1 MELVLNSL
9 GHVSS
14 PAVSQPVGI
23 DLILDGGVQSRR
35 GVEHIDAVVQV
46 LEVLKGIFHMVAGI
60 DELIN
65 GETQGD
71 DHSGA
76 YSLADFI
83 DDHTTE
89 TCTVLSGAAELVS
102 TIVHGRRK
110 ELADQIGVTCV
121 DLDYVEACDLCS
133 LCSFTIILGNALK
146 LFSGKGTGNLS
157 ARLGRKSGGGD
168 GLHSDSGTHSGCAGV
183 VDLNADHAAV
193 FMNCLCQIQQTG
205 NITVLINSEL
215 CCTIGS
221 FRILD
226 TNVFYENQAGTAAC
240 TLHIIL
246 DVLISQLTGMS
257 GEVAAH
263 GHHNNTVR
271 QCQSIDCN
279 GAEQIFEVIL
289 HFQHLR

>member
-23 DLILDGGVQSRR
+23 DLILDGGVQSGR

-168 GLHSDSGTHSGCAGV
+168 GLHSDSGTHSGCACV
-183 VDLNADHAAV
+183 VDLNTDHAAV
-193 FMNCLCQIQQTG
+193 FVNCFCQIQQTG
-205 NITVLINSEL
+205 NITVLIDSEL
-215 CCTIGS
+215 CCTVGS
-221 FRILD
+221 FGILD
-226 TNVFYENQAGTAAC
+226 TNVLYENKAGTAAG
-240 TLHIIL
+240 TLLIIL
-246 DVLISQLTGMS
+246 DVLVSQFTGMS
-257 GEVAAH
+257 CQVASH
-263 GHHNNTVR
+263 GHHDNTVR
-271 QCQSIDCN
+271 KSQPVDCD
-279 GAEQIFEVIL
+279 GTE
-289 HFQHLR
+289 